1 MKRRR
6 PSVILVSLV
15 TIAAALCV
23 GCETGFVTSAAQS
36 SFASFANSVV
46 TTAVNQSLNP
56 SD

>member
-15 TIAAALCV
+15 TIAAALCA
-23 GCETGFVTSAAQS
+23 GCETGFVASAAQS
-36 SFASFANSVV
+36 SFTSFVNTVV